1 MKEQIYLFLLDKKE
15 SQRTSNIA
23 HCLGLSVYQ
32 ARHYLMKLEAEGKI
46 KRSPPRWGGHT
57 SWAIVC
63 QADKQG

>member
-46 KRSPPRWGGHT
+46 KRSPPRRGGAHHLGNCV
-57 SWAIVC
+57 S
-63 QADKQG
+63 G

>member
-15 SQRTSNIA
+15 SQRTPNIA

-46 KRSPPRWGGHT
+46 KRSPPRRGGHT